1 MPYCIEFSP
10 AARKTFLKLPQQL
23 QQRIAHKI
31 NLLITNPRPPDCKK
45 LQNSENY
52 RIRIGEWR
60 VIYRVEDNI
69 LLITL
74 LKIGHRR
81 EIYR

>member
-1 MPYCIEFSP
+1 MSYCIEFSP
-10 AARKTFLKLPQQL
+10 SARKVFLKLPGQL
-23 QQRIAHKI
+23 QQRITEKI
-31 NLLITNPRPPDCKK
+31 NMLMTNPRPPDCKK

-60 VIYRVEDNI
+60 VIYRIEDNI
-69 LLITL
+69 LLITV

-81 EIYR
+81 EVYR

>member
-1 MPYCIEFSP
+1 MPYYIEFSP
-10 AARKTFLKLPQQL
+10 VARKTFLKLPFQL
-23 QQRIAHKI
+23 QQRILQKI
-31 NLLITNPRPPDCKK
+31 NILTTNPRPPDCKK

-60 VIYRVEDNI
+60 IIYRIEDNI

>member
-1 MPYCIEFSP
+1 MSYHIEFSP
-10 AARKTFLKLPQQL
+10 VARKTFLKLPRQL
-23 QQRIAHKI
+23 QQRILQKI
-31 NLLITNPRPPDCKK
+31 NILTTNPRPADCKK

-60 VIYRVEDNI
+60 IIYRVEDNI

-81 EIYR
+81 EVYR